1 MNFDIIKLIRL
12 FYNWNFLNFN
22 KIGNM
27 PRTKKITEEKKSS
40 KKEKVSK
47 KNAPTLK
54 KSRKR
59 ESLSVS
65 RKVKPVVIDIIEDEE
80 ETAFPDLP
88 PLEQIPD
95 LPEEEN
101 LVTEIDQQ
109 KKFFRELV
117 SEIKTNNPKQPA
129 EKEASLSEG
138 KNLVLYR
145 RLVWRFLLILI
156 IAAAAIFYFSFT
168 KLTIA
173 ISPKGEVISDN
184 LLVKVEKGGE
194 ENEEEVETDFREVVK
209 GEIKELTFNEEKVF
223 MSSGEEYIGEE
234 IVGQVTIVNTTAK
247 NQALVATTRLL
258 TQDNKLFRIKEAVN
272 VPAGGEVEVDIYT
285 EKPAPEFAINPTTFT
300 IPGLWVGL
308 QDKIYAKN
316 KEAFIYRQKANKYV
330 KAADIEKAINE
341 LQSIILAK
349 AKAETS
355 RASKDTETLYEF
367 LGSTDFDYDVKAGD
381 DLESF
386 TIKASS
392 SLLVV
397 SFSKNDIYN
406 LAGARLGLLIP
417 DDKRLIEDGINFSY
431 KFENY
436 DKEKNEVT
444 LKLDFNGT
452 MILKSNTNFIDKK
465 QLTSLTREQLENYLE
480 NFQEIKEYELDFFP
494 DFINRSPK
502 LPERIKIEIKGL
514 EK

>member
-1 MNFDIIKLIRL
+1 
-12 FYNWNFLNFN
+12 
-22 KIGNM
+22 M
-27 PRTKKITEEKKSS
+27 PKTKKTTEEKKSS
-40 KKEKVSK
+40 KKEKANK
-47 KNAPTLK
+47 KNVSTLK
-54 KSRKR
+54 KPRKR
-59 ESLSVS
+59 ESSS
-65 RKVKPVVIDIIEDEE
+65 ASKKVKPVIIDIIEDEE

-109 KKFFRELV
+109 KKFFSELIT
-117 SEIKTNNPKQPA
+117 EIKTNNPKQLSK
-129 EKEASLSEG
+129 KEGTPLSEG

-156 IAAAAIFYFSFT
+156 VAAAAIFYFSFT

-173 ISPKGEVISDN
+173 ISPKGEIISDN
-184 LLVKVEKGGE
+184 FLVKIEKEGDIKDQE
-194 ENEEEVETDFREVVK
+194 LVQTDFREIVK
-209 GEIKELTFNEEKVF
+209 GEIKELAFNEEKVF

-234 IVGQVTIVNTTAK
+234 IVGRVTIVNTTAK

-316 KEAFIYRQKANKYV
+316 KEAFSYRQKANKYV

-341 LQSIILAK
+341 LQSIILTK

-355 RASKDTETLYEF
+355 GASKDREVLYEF
-367 LGSTDFDYDVKAGD
+367 LSSTDFDYDVKAGD

-392 SLLVV
+392 SLLIV
-397 SFSKNDIYN
+397 SFLKNDIYN

-452 MILKSNTNFIDKK
+452 MILKSNTNFLDKK